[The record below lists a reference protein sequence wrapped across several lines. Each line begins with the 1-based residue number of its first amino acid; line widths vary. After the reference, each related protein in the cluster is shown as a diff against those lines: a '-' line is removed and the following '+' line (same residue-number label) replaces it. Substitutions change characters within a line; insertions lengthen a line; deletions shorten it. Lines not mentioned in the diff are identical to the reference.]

1 MFQKRTHLTQFRYYI
16 SYAKQIHNT
25 YKSFLL
31 AQQKMKKKKM
41 EKAKSSYTIQPHYVI
56 RHAWEEKN
64 SKGKGRQ
71 TTMNMNM
78 F

>member
-31 AQQKMKKKKM
+31 AQQKMKKKNGESKM
-41 EKAKSSYTIQPHYVI
+41 FIYYIASLCYKTCMG
-56 RHAWEEKN
+56 REEQQ
-64 SKGKGRQ
+64 RQ
-71 TTMNMNM
+71 R
-78 F
+78 